1 MFFKLPRMDEESRI
15 HFRERLH
22 QEAAELR
29 AAEADTSADRA
40 PVELDQT
47 SVGRLSR
54 MDAMQQQAMAA
65 AQSRRRA
72 ARLQAIERALKR
84 LDEDEY
90 GWCEECGE
98 EIPRGRLDLDPCA
111 ARCVGCASG

>member
-1 MFFKLPRMDEESRI
+1 MTHNISNTRFDNN
-15 HFRERLH
+15 
-22 QEAAELR
+22 
-29 AAEADTSADRA
+29 SA
-40 PVELDQT
+40 ELDQT

-72 ARLQAIERALKR
+72 SRLKAIGAALR
-84 LDEDEY
+84 RMDQDDY

-98 EIPRGRLDLDPCA
+98 QIPMGRLNLDPCA
-111 ARCVGCASG
+111 AKCVDCASR